1 MARKNK
7 VHGPADHEEE
17 LADLQRRFDALASA
31 KRAAD
36 LNPSVLTKDI
46 YKPEPKKERIARD
59 DPRTVSEL
67 KRLDEEIVKL
77 RTKHDKLHDSNQRK
91 RTELNMMADK
101 LKELHS
107 GSYSAEATPQI
118 RLKEGEEQLLGSAER
133 YEEEHKLKLT
143 YEQVINRLKQERLS
157 FPAEIKALE
166 TTLAQKERDYEQL
179 LLMSHDAN
187 HSKEVARQELSKF
200 EMLVSEERK
209 QREKELH
216 DCRAVLLKKQNLATD
231 LVDSERQRK
240 QLLGEPLNKAGEEAT
255 KQQTAEIE
263 RLIQQE
269 GQKIQAYEAAFGQI
283 KEATGVA
290 DVNEVIQK
298 FLSQEET
305 HQNLLQM
312 TRDSQSSND
321 AHREALEQERAQV
334 SRLQYELV
342 SSEEEQQ
349 KRRQESGA
357 GVGGGDG
364 VAKARQELDRG
375 RARWKRIWRT
385 QVNCKAAVQH
395 ILELLEPLRLEDE
408 SSTPLTDE
416 SMLPLL
422 QQAEKK
428 LMRVAAAFLEEEQ
441 RHAQL
446 LKKQS
451 DYAIKP
457 PAPPPSPGMG
467 LSRSKN
473 EDDSEEEFE
482 EDIEEDVLDREA
494 LKRQAQSMLD
504 KKAVKKKKRKPKM
517 KEDDG
522 MGGGM
527 GKGSTS
533 MGGMA

>member
-1 MARKNK
+1 M
-7 VHGPADHEEE
+7 VQ
-17 LADLQRRFDALASA
+17 LRR
-31 KRAAD
+31 
-36 LNPSVLTKDI
+36 
-46 YKPEPKKERIARD
+46 
-59 DPRTVSEL
+59 
-67 KRLDEEIVKL
+67 
-77 RTKHDKLHDSNQRK
+77 KHDRLHDSNAGK
-91 RTELNMMADK
+91 RRELNKLADK
-101 LKELHS
+101 LKDLHN
-107 GSYSAEATPQI
+107 GSYSAEESPQV
-118 RLKEGEEQLLGSAER
+118 RLKEMEDLLSKCAGR
-133 YEEEHKLKLT
+133 YEEEHKLKMT
-143 YEQVINRLKQERLS
+143 YEQVINRLKHERLG
-157 FPAEIKALE
+157 FPENVKALDQVLV
-166 TTLAQKERDYEQL
+166 TKEHDYESL

-187 HSKEVARQELSKF
+187 HSKEVARQELAKF
-200 EMLVSEERK
+200 ESLVSEERK
-209 QREKELH
+209 MREKELQE
-216 DCRAVLLKKQNLATD
+216 RRQVLQKKQSLATE
-231 LVDSERQRK
+231 LAVSEGDRRK
-240 QLLGEPLNKAGEEAT
+240 ELEEPLNRAGEEAT

-312 TRDSQSSND
+312 TRDSQGSIDS
-321 AHREALEQERAQV
+321 HREALDHERAEV
-334 SRLQYELV
+334 SRLQYALV

-349 KRRQESGA
+349 KRRQERGA
-357 GVGGGDG
+357 PGGGDG
-364 VAKARQELDRG
+364 AAKARQELDRG

-395 ILELLEPLRLEDE
+395 ILELLDPLRLEDE
-408 SSTPLTDE
+408 IGTPLTDE

-446 LKKQS
+446 LKAQS
-451 DYAIKP
+451 DYALKP
-457 PAPPPSPGMG
+457 PPPQPSPGMG
-467 LSRSKN
+467 LGRSKN

-494 LKRQAQSMLD
+494 LKRQTQSMLD

-517 KEDDG
+517 KDDDG
-522 MGGGM
+522 MGGGA
-527 GKGSTS
+527 STS
-533 MGGMA
+533 KGAMA

>member
-1 MARKNK
+1 M
-7 VHGPADHEEE
+7 
-17 LADLQRRFDALASA
+17 
-31 KRAAD
+31 
-36 LNPSVLTKDI
+36 
-46 YKPEPKKERIARD
+46 
-59 DPRTVSEL
+59 
-67 KRLDEEIVKL
+67 
-77 RTKHDKLHDSNQRK
+77 
-91 RTELNMMADK
+91 
-101 LKELHS
+101 
-107 GSYSAEATPQI
+107 
-118 RLKEGEEQLLGSAER
+118 
-133 YEEEHKLKLT
+133 
-143 YEQVINRLKQERLS
+143 INRLKQERLS

-240 QLLGEPLNKAGEEAT
+240 QAPPPPPPSPPSHHSPSTPPIPTHPHPRRSPRLAPHLSPRHPRPCPQLLHEPLNKAGEEAT

-312 TRDSQSSND
+312 TRDSQSSID

-357 GVGGGDG
+357 TGGGDG
-364 VAKARQELDRG
+364 LAKARQELDRG

-451 DYAIKP
+451 DYALKP

-522 MGGGM
+522 MGGM